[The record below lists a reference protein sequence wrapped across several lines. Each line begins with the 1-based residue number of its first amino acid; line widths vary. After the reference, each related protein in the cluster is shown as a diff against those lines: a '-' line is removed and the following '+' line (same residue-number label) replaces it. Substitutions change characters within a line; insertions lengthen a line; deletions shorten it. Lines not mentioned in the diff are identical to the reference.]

1 MKKKI
6 IILLIIIILIT
17 ISIFIIILIPPTKNK
32 NYQKELL
39 NNINKNT
46 KLKNITYL
54 NKDNNYYIIRTDN
67 KIVVLDLNYEEVYTK
82 ESVKESNLPLV
93 YKRNNL
99 YYEEKIRKNKSI
111 KYNYYSTDDLS
122 LIFSSAVGG
131 N

>member
-67 KIVVLDLNYEEVYTK
+67 NIVVLDLNYEEVYTK